1 MSLLD
6 IRRDEWSKVTLTW
19 LMSALLAMGY
29 TIGWSAIHSMLVKR
43 LGVGFLPYSYIGIAL
58 LGMLGSSVYL
68 LFADTVR
75 RAPLLISFAAV
86 TAVALAAS
94 RLLVESRHV
103 GEAELTPSLILFFA
117 IVMLAQGVGNS
128 TLGTQV
134 WTIIGDVLRPGR
146 ARQLY
151 PIIGTSGTVGGILG
165 GLSIGAL
172 VQEFGTADLVVVW
185 AISVAGLIPLT
196 LLLQARH
203 GAELKGGRRRGRTP
217 PTGGRLANYR
227 EGWRHVTG
235 SRLVQVISLIALMF
249 WITGSLQDFQ
259 YTRIMNQTFVSE
271 AALARYY
278 GYYSIAFNLS
288 GMAIQFG
295 IAGYVLSRIGGVGR
309 GLIVLPLT
317 ALAGFTLVAVDFA
330 FLPGLALRYAWDIV
344 GMTIQGNAYNLALNG
359 VPSAV
364 RGRARGFIE
373 GLINPLGGV
382 IGGLMILLLN
392 ALPAAVR
399 GSGMTDIV
407 TWAGVAATLSWFV
420 ISLRVK
426 ATYTDSVLHN
436 LGSKDRRTFLD
447 AIECLEERGNPR
459 AIAKLMDV
467 VQSTDRDT
475 RATAMQT
482 LARLSHLPGLRH
494 IARALRS
501 DDEATRLDAVRAV
514 RSFRNIVRHPFLAI
528 YFRERMQ
535 LLFTGDPS
543 REVRAEAARYLI
555 EHHPPEEVPNFVAEV
570 LAGAEPA
577 VKVKVVETLPT
588 LDLDYADFALE
599 RLFSDPDPALRAA
612 LATALWPVEGRR
624 QDAIAILQ
632 SLLDGQESEE
642 RLAGWRAVVITGAGA
657 LFADRIALADPTP
670 QVRVMAALAML
681 TVAPAAQQSE
691 TAVAVILDQA
701 SDTAGRST
709 FRSDILPLLPGLGE
723 EALDAL
729 LLGAMSLPPG
739 RRDAATESLGDFREV
754 FERSLYGVD

>member
-1 MSLLD
+1 VNLLD
-6 IRRDEWSKVTLTW
+6 IHRDEWSKVTLTW

-43 LGVGFLPYSYIGIAL
+43 LGVGFLPYSYIGIAV

-68 LFADTVR
+68 VFADTVR
-75 RAPLLISFAAV
+75 RAPLLIAFASV
-86 TAVALAAS
+86 TAIALGVS
-94 RLLVESRHV
+94 RLLVESRFV
-103 GEAELTPSLILFFA
+103 GGAEFTPSLILFFT
-117 IVMLAQGVGNS
+117 IVLLAQGIGNS

-151 PIIGTSGTVGGILG
+151 PLIGTSGTVGGILG

-172 VQEFGTADLVVVW
+172 VKEFGTADLVVVW
-185 AISVAGLIPLT
+185 AISVACLIPLT

-203 GAELKGGRRRGRTP
+203 GAELKGGRLRSKAP

-259 YTRIMNQTFVSE
+259 YTRIMNQTFASE
-271 AALARYY
+271 EALASYY
-278 GYYSIAFNLS
+278 GYYSIAFNVT
-288 GMAIQFG
+288 GMVIQFG
-295 IAGYVLSRIGGVGR
+295 VAGYILSRIGGVGR
-309 GLIVLPLT
+309 GLVVLPLT
-317 ALAGFTLVAVDFA
+317 TLAGFGLVAIDFA

-373 GLINPLGGV
+373 GLINPLGG
-382 IGGLMILLLN
+382 IGGGLLILGLN
-392 ALPAAVR
+392 ALPASVR

-407 TWAGVAATLSWFV
+407 TWAGVAAALSWFV
-420 ISLRVK
+420 ISLRAK
-426 ATYTDSVLHN
+426 AAYTDSVLHN

-447 AIECLEERGNPR
+447 AIECLEERGNAR

-501 DDEATRLDAVRAV
+501 DDEATRLDAARAV
-514 RSFRNIVRHPFLAI
+514 RSFRDIVSHPFLAT

-535 LLFTGDPS
+535 VLFTGDTS

-555 EHHPPEEVPNFVAEV
+555 EHRPPEEVPRFVAEV
-570 LAGAEPA
+570 LAGSEPE

-588 LDLDYADFALE
+588 LDLDYADFAME
-599 RLFSDPDPALRAA
+599 HLFCDPDPALRAA

-624 QDAIAILQ
+624 EDATAILQ
-632 SLLDGQESEE
+632 TLIDGQDSKE
-642 RLAGWRAVVITGAGA
+642 RLAGWRSVVVTGAGA
-657 LFADRIALADPTP
+657 LFAGRSGLSDPAP

-681 TVAPAAQQSE
+681 TNTAEAEPSE

-701 SDTAGRST
+701 AEPASRAT
-709 FRSDILPLLPGLGE
+709 FRNDILPLLPGLRE
-723 EALDAL
+723 AALDAL
-729 LLGAMSLPPG
+729 LLGTMSLPPA
-739 RRDAATESLGDFREV
+739 RRQAAAESLGDFRQV
-754 FERSLYGVD
+754 FEHSLYGVD